1 MTTMSESFEG
11 LDEEG
16 LEPRMPVA
24 VLGATGAV
32 GQRLVALLAEH
43 PWFELSEVQASARS
57 AGRPYS
63 EVTEWL
69 GPESIPS
76 AAAALVV
83 GEVGQQVAA
92 PLVFSALEAEVARDV
107 EEQLAR
113 EGKVVVSNASAWR
126 MDPRVPLV
134 VPEVNPEHLGLI
146 SAQTD
151 WKGALATNPNCST
164 IGLVLALTPLADAF
178 GLERVQVVTLQAL
191 SGAGAPSAKTLGYL
205 ANVVPHIAGEADKL
219 ERETHKILG
228 ELSEQGTP
236 HVEPVELEL
245 WAQCN
250 RVPVVDGHTLCVT
263 VELSEDADEAALIEA
278 WQGFSGTP
286 QELELP
292 SAPDPVVVYHGDEG
306 SPQPLRDLSEGEG
319 MAVHVGGLR
328 RRSARTWQFTTLSHN
343 TLRGAA
349 GGAVLLAELLV
360 AMGFVPEA

>member
-1 MTTMSESFEG
+1 MSDSFED

-16 LEPRMPVA
+16 PEPRIPVA

-32 GQRLVALLAEH
+32 GQRLVSLLSEH
-43 PWFELSEVQASARS
+43 PWFELAEVLASPRS
-57 AGRPYS
+57 AGRRYS

-69 GPESIPS
+69 GPQPLPAPAGE
-76 AAAALVV
+76 LFV
-83 GEVGQQVAA
+83 GEVGAA
-92 PLVFSALEAEVARDV
+92 VRSPLVFSALEASVALGV

-113 EGKVVVSNASAWR
+113 AGKVVVSNASAWR

-134 VPEVNPEHLGLI
+134 VPEVNPDHLRLL
-146 SAQTD
+146 SAQVD
-151 WKGALATNPNCST
+151 WPGAIVTNPNCST
-164 IGLVLALTPLADAF
+164 IGLVLALAPLTDAF

-191 SGAGAPSAKTLGYL
+191 SGAGAPSARTLGYL
-205 ANVVPHIAGEADKL
+205 ANVVPHIAGEAEKL

-228 ELSEQGTP
+228 EVSEEGP
-236 HVEPVELEL
+236 LHVEPAELEL

-263 VELSEDADEAALIEA
+263 IELSEEADEASLIEA
-278 WQGFSGTP
+278 WSSFTGSP

-292 SAPDPVVVYHGDEG
+292 SAPEPVVVYHGDEG
-306 SPQPLRDLSEGEG
+306 APQPLRHLHAGEG

-328 RRSARTWQFTTLSHN
+328 RRSATAWQFTTLSHN

-349 GGAVLLAELLV
+349 GGALLLAELLC
-360 AMGFVPEA
+360 AMGFVPED